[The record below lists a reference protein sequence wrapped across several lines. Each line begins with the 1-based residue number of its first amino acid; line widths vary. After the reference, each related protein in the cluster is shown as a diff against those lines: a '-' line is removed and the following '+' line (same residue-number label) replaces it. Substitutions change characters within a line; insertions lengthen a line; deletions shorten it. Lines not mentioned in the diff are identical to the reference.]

1 MLAMCTHKQWGFLKA
16 DAKTAFLQGEMGQ
29 QHRQIFG
36 QPVQELK
43 EAMGLKEGQAVQFLK
58 AAYGLTI
65 APREFYLF
73 VDEVLKK
80 LNMERLTTEPCLW
93 RLTDYDP
100 RLQKQVTIG
109 LVGAHV
115 DDFLMTGDEG
125 HPKWSEFLQRFH
137 ESLKWSPWECAP
149 MMHCGVHLSQKN
161 DGGWILDQKEFCES
175 LNQVQEDGHAKELT
189 ESERRQCRAV
199 LGSAQWRVYQT
210 APHHAAK
217 LSHLQSI
224 LPKGEREVLKE
235 INKFTRELYGQR
247 NVTLEMH
254 NLYAEKDEDVV
265 AVAWSDAALANRAD
279 LGSTGGMLIGLVH
292 KDMVDKG
299 QKGPVNVISWGSAK
313 LRRVCRSSLAAE
325 TQALAEAEQELMF
338 VRTMWMEMMGEKV
351 NLHRPGD
358 TAQKMRGFL
367 IMDAKAL
374 YDSCQQGDMPSF
386 SSKEKYTA
394 LEILALVQNMKLQ
407 ATELRWCNSDMQ
419 LADGLTKV
427 GAQDRMR
434 RFLEEGQQ
442 WNVVYDPKFIAAKK
456 LRARRLPADAPE
468 TEELGLGESTWLD
481 LIGSSHTGHVNNSA
495 KHMCFASG
503 Q

>member
-1 MLAMCTHKQWGFLKA
+1 
-16 DAKTAFLQGEMGQ
+16 
-29 QHRQIFG
+29 
-36 QPVQELK
+36 
-43 EAMGLKEGQAVQFLK
+43 
-58 AAYGLTI
+58 
-65 APREFYLF
+65 
-73 VDEVLKK
+73 
-80 LNMERLTTEPCLW
+80 
-93 RLTDYDP
+93 
-100 RLQKQVTIG
+100 
-109 LVGAHV
+109 
-115 DDFLMTGDEG
+115 
-125 HPKWSEFLQRFH
+125 
-137 ESLKWSPWECAP
+137 
-149 MMHCGVHLSQKN
+149 
-161 DGGWILDQKEFCES
+161 
-175 LNQVQEDGHAKELT
+175 
-189 ESERRQCRAV
+189 
-199 LGSAQWRVYQT
+199 
-210 APHHAAK
+210 
-217 LSHLQSI
+217 
-224 LPKGEREVLKE
+224 
-235 INKFTRELYGQR
+235 
-247 NVTLEMH
+247 
-254 NLYAEKDEDVV
+254 
-265 AVAWSDAALANRAD
+265 
-279 LGSTGGMLIGLVH
+279 
-292 KDMVDKG
+292 
-299 QKGPVNVISWGSAK
+299 
-313 LRRVCRSSLAAE
+313 
-325 TQALAEAEQELMF
+325 MF

-367 IMDAKAL
+367 ITDAKAL